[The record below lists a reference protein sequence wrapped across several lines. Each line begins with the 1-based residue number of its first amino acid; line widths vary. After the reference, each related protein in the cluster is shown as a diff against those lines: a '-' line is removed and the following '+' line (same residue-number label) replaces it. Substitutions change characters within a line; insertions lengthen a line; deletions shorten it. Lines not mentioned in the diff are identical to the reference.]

1 MTIQEI
7 YAILIIENERE
18 VNKMRDIST
27 TIAMVMATVIFLI
40 KVVFIAIL
48 LWTIVSLVDV
58 SIHNFTTIYTYSE
71 WNLFEFLFNV
81 NK

>member
-1 MTIQEI
+1 
-7 YAILIIENERE
+7 
-18 VNKMRDIST
+18 MRDIST

-48 LWTIVSLVDV
+48 LWTVVSLVDV

-71 WNLFEFLFNV
+71 WNLFEMLFHINH
-81 NK
+81 